1 MSSKNKDEIIYALA
15 TKYNL
20 PISKVEEIVTFQF
33 KFVKSIMAKGDFEAI
48 RLPYFGKFSAKK
60 ERIKYI
66 NKLTDEAKG

>member
-1 MSSKNKDEIIYALA
+1 MTKNKDEIIYKLA

-33 KFVKSIMAKGDFEAI
+33 KFVTNIMKQGNFDPI

-66 NKLTDEAKG
+66 NKLKNETKR

>member
-1 MSSKNKDEIIYALA
+1 MAKNKDEIIYKLA

-33 KFVKSIMAKGDFEAI
+33 KFVRNIMKSGSFDAI

-60 ERIKYI
+60 ERIKHI
-66 NKLTDEAKG
+66 NKLTDEAKR

>member
-1 MSSKNKDEIIYALA
+1 MPSNKDEIIYKLA

-33 KFVKSIMAKGDFEAI
+33 KFVQTIIKKGNFESV

-66 NKLTDEAKG
+66 NKLTDEAKR

>member
-1 MSSKNKDEIIYALA
+1 MAKTKDEIIYKLA

-33 KFVKSIMAKGDFEAI
+33 KFVTNVMKNGKFDAI

-60 ERIKYI
+60 ERIKHI
-66 NKLTDEAKG
+66 NKLNNEAKR